1 QPLVENAIIHGLEPK
16 VGEWKLSVRVVKL
29 SGRIFITIEDNGIGF
44 PPGTLPDN
52 LDELANSTHVGVY
65 NVYRRLFL
73 TYGKQ
78 MTFSLTS
85 KVGEGTTVNISFPDE
100 TKERK

>member
-1 QPLVENAIIHGLEPK
+1 MRA
-16 VGEWKLSVRVVKL
+16 VKL
-29 SGRIFITIEDNGIGF
+29 SGRIFIAIEDNGVGF
-44 PPGTLPDN
+44 PPGTLPEN

-85 KVGEGTTVNISFPDE
+85 KVGEGTTVSMSFPDDIQ
-100 TKERK
+100 ERK